1 MEGVIRQQKTKR
13 EVNEKEA
20 FFERLY
26 WVIFQFFMQKYFT
39 LYYTILYKI
48 ILFDAALLV
57 QNNMMQAGYTEWCI
71 K

>member
-26 WVIFQFFMQKYFT
+26 WVIFQIFIKIFYF
-39 LYYTILYKI
+39 ILHYI
-48 ILFDAALLV
+48 I
-57 QNNMMQAGYTEWCI
+57 QNNTFWCGI
-71 K
+71 ISTKQYDVGG